1 MKIWISLLITAT
13 PLFTNKQ
20 QMLKA
25 RGNLLKGM
33 LVWESYLKGWK
44 NKMNSN
50 ELASRLEE
58 KLDCVV
64 LHTPIKGCTADE
76 EMFVLLSQSASNV
89 KVSFAFE
96 LNDCFIYNFHAHDIA
111 FYELDK
117 YLKVINEIMERGE

>member
-1 MKIWISLLITAT
+1 
-13 PLFTNKQ
+13 
-20 QMLKA
+20 
-25 RGNLLKGM
+25 
-33 LVWESYLKGWK
+33 
-44 NKMNSN
+44 MNSN
-50 ELASRLEE
+50 ELASRLASR
-58 KLDCVV
+58 LDCVV
-64 LHTPIKGCTADE
+64 LHMPIKGCAADE